1 MAKFHMGKQQKAIV
15 IIGALLL
22 VGGLLYRVFPFWE
35 IMGGAG
41 DEIAVKEKRIA
52 KYRRMIQE
60 GGGLEGELKALEQM
74 IAAGE
79 SGLLTGKTASI
90 AAADIQSIVEEM
102 AKESDVEIKTVRV
115 LKPEALEKGDYLS
128 IPVQLT
134 LSTDMGP
141 LAHFL
146 YRIETSPKR
155 LTVKALKIRVASTR
169 ARSPKL
175 PAQPGILVDLTIHG
189 FLKKAQE

>member
-1 MAKFHMGKQQKAIV
+1 MKFHMGKQRRS
-15 IIGALLL
+15 IIILGALLL
-22 VGGLLYRVFPFWE
+22 LAGLLYRVFPFWE
-35 IMGGAG
+35 YIGGAEE
-41 DEIAVKEKRIA
+41 EIAVKEKQIA

-60 GGGLEGELKALEQM
+60 GGGLEGDRKALEQM
-74 IAAGE
+74 IEAGE
-79 SGLLTGKTASI
+79 SGFLTGETASI
-90 AAADIQSIVEEM
+90 AAADVQSIVEGM

-115 LKPEALEKGDYLS
+115 LKPEAQEKGDYLS

-141 LAHFL
+141 LVHFL

-169 ARSPKL
+169 ARPTKL
-175 PAQPGILVDLTIHG
+175 PAQAVILADLTIHG
-189 FLKKAQE
+189 FLKKAKE